1 MTKMGKDGDNK
12 RISQTGDRPK
22 EEIRSR
28 MAEASAIVRSVFGSI
43 QAVAGTTACKGVQ
56 IHALYKYAIEHGCWF
71 YNLSELGVFSDRGS
85 ENEVYIS
92 YSGKWVY
99 KLNDFRYADDNL
111 LSFFER
117 LEAHNLYFPDCAYDL
132 VGFAHNQNEK
142 VCAVLIQP
150 FIVAKREATE
160 EEISHVL
167 HEMGFTSCLDGE
179 YFTNGKYDLFDVLP
193 NNVLMGVDGNL
204 YFIDTII
211 YRSDADQENLKK
223 YQSLS
228 PRYKSE
234 KFLH

>member
-28 MAEASAIVRSVFGSI
+28 MAEASAIVRSVLGSI

-71 YNLSELGVFSDRGS
+71 YNLSE
-85 ENEVYIS
+85 Y
-92 YSGKWVY
+92 
-99 KLNDFRYADDNL
+99 
-111 LSFFER
+111 
-117 LEAHNLYFPDCAYDL
+117 
-132 VGFAHNQNEK
+132 
-142 VCAVLIQP
+142 
-150 FIVAKREATE
+150 
-160 EEISHVL
+160 
-167 HEMGFTSCLDGE
+167 
-179 YFTNGKYDLFDVLP
+179 GKYDLFDVLP

-211 YRSDADQENLKK
+211 YRSDADQENLKR

-228 PRYKSE
+228 PRYKS
-234 KFLH
+234 KNF

>member
-132 VGFAHNQNEK
+132 VGLPITRMRKFVRSSFSLLLSRSVRLQ
-142 VCAVLIQP
+142 
-150 FIVAKREATE
+150 KRR
-160 EEISHVL
+160 
-167 HEMGFTSCLDGE
+167 
-179 YFTNGKYDLFDVLP
+179 YPDLFDVLP

-211 YRSDADQENLKK
+211 YRSDADQENLKR

>member
-132 VGFAHNQNEK
+132 VGLPITRMRKFVRSSFSLLLSRSVRLQ
-142 VCAVLIQP
+142 
-150 FIVAKREATE
+150 KRRYPMSFTRWGLR
-160 EEISHVL
+160 HVWMASIL
-167 HEMGFTSCLDGE
+167 PMGNMTCLMCFPITS
-179 YFTNGKYDLFDVLP
+179 
-193 NNVLMGVDGNL
+193 
-204 YFIDTII
+204 
-211 YRSDADQENLKK
+211 
-223 YQSLS
+223 
-228 PRYKSE
+228 
-234 KFLH
+234 